1 MIVPLTQP
9 PALLAMCTKEGTAT
23 EEAEQ
28 KQNLQLTDTLRKNKK
43 NKKNTSTIKTQEI
56 QVRKPVILSR

>member
-28 KQNLQLTDTLRKNKK
+28 KQNLQLTDT
-43 NKKNTSTIKTQEI
+43 
-56 QVRKPVILSR
+56 